1 MKILIV
7 SHFFWPENFRI
18 NDLANELN
26 DRGHDVEVLT
36 GIPNYPSGKWFEGY
50 GLKSIGIGN
59 HNGIKLIRV
68 PVIPRFSSKKW
79 QLALNYMS
87 YVISAIFFGTFY
99 CKGKYDVI
107 FTYAP
112 SPLTVGLPAI
122 FFKWLKKAPI
132 VFWVQDLW
140 PEVFKVVE
148 APKAKIFYST
158 VSIMMKYIYK
168 KSDLILV
175 QSKGFIRYVKEQ
187 GAEDYKI
194 KYFPNWA
201 EELYV
206 PMAPISNTK
215 EQMLLPKNSFVAMF
229 AGNIG
234 AAQSLG
240 TIVDAA
246 IILKDYPIS
255 WVILGDGRKKQ
266 WLEEQIS
273 KEGLVDVIHTLGFK
287 PMRTMPLFFSYADV
301 LLVTLE
307 AHEIMSAWIPG
318 KLQSYLASGKPIIGA
333 LKGEGSKVINE
344 SKAGFSVEP
353 GDSVNLARNVLE
365 LSRMDKKTRE
375 KMGNNALDY
384 YNRNFN
390 RETLINKLEKY
401 FDEIK

>member
-1 MKILIV
+1 
-7 SHFFWPENFRI
+7 
-18 NDLANELN
+18 
-26 DRGHDVEVLT
+26 
-36 GIPNYPSGKWFEGY
+36 
-50 GLKSIGIGN
+50 
-59 HNGIKLIRV
+59 
-68 PVIPRFSSKKW
+68 
-79 QLALNYMS
+79 
-87 YVISAIFFGTFY
+87 
-99 CKGKYDVI
+99 
-107 FTYAP
+107 
-112 SPLTVGLPAI
+112 
-122 FFKWLKKAPI
+122 
-132 VFWVQDLW
+132 
-140 PEVFKVVE
+140 
-148 APKAKIFYST
+148 
-158 VSIMMKYIYK
+158 MKYIYK